1 MSFSESELKAM
12 ISLIDDPDE
21 TVRKAVLKNLLEIPP
36 QEVVRLE
43 RVVELLED
51 SATRSKVL
59 DLIHRIQFQEVYH
72 GLKNWVDSG
81 ATDLLEGI
89 IWIARYR
96 YPHLTRDEILI
107 EIENIRT
114 DVWLLLDESASAL
127 DQVRAINHVFYEK
140 YGYRGDDQNYHLPEN
155 SYINE
160 VIRQRKGNPI
170 SLATLYLLV
179 AHRLNLP
186 IYGVNLPKH
195 FVLVFVENAGQY
207 QNVDPA
213 LRPILFYINAFNKG
227 AIFTKQDVEQFLMLL
242 KLPVKPEFFCPCS
255 NEDILIRYI
264 NNLISYFNDHD
275 QSRLNELMLLR
286 GLFPED

>member
-1 MSFSESELKAM
+1 MNLSDSELKAM
-12 ISLIDDPDE
+12 MSLLDDPDE
-21 TVRKAVLKNLLEIPP
+21 AVQKAVLKKLLEIPAS
-36 QEVVRLE
+36 EVGRLE
-43 RVVELLED
+43 RVVDELED
-51 SATRSKVL
+51 LPTKAKVL
-59 DLIHRIQFQEVYH
+59 DLIHRIQFQVVYH
-72 GLKNWVDSG
+72 GLKEWAEAG
-81 ATDLLEGI
+81 ANDLLEGI
-89 IWIARYR
+89 IWVARYR
-96 YPHLTRDEILI
+96 YPHLTRDEMLI

-114 DVWLLLDESASAL
+114 DVWMLLDESAAAL

-155 SYINE
+155 SYLNE

-179 AHRLNLP
+179 AQRLGLP
-186 IYGVNLPKH
+186 IFGVNLPKH
-195 FVLVFVENAGQY
+195 FVLVFVEDAGNYKNLAPQ
-207 QNVDPA
+207 Q
-213 LRPILFYINAFNKG
+213 RPVLFYINAFNKG

-242 KLPVKPEFFCPCS
+242 KLPVKAEFFLPCT
-255 NEDILIRYI
+255 NEEIIIRYI

>member
-1 MSFSESELKAM
+1 MNHSDSELKAM
-12 ISLIDDPDE
+12 MSLLDDPDE
-21 TVRKAVLKNLLEIPP
+21 AVRKAVLKRLLEIPAS
-36 QEVVRLE
+36 EVGRLE
-43 RVVELLED
+43 RVVDELED
-51 SATRSKVL
+51 LPTKAKVL
-59 DLIHRIQFQEVYH
+59 DLIHRIQFQVVYH
-72 GLKNWVDSG
+72 GLKEWAEAG
-81 ATDLLEGI
+81 ANDLLEGI
-89 IWIARYR
+89 IWVARYR
-96 YPHLTRDEILI
+96 YPHLTRDAILI

-114 DVWLLLDESASAL
+114 DVWMLLDESAAAL

-155 SYINE
+155 SYLNE

-179 AHRLNLP
+179 AQRLGLP
-186 IYGVNLPKH
+186 IFGVNLPKH
-195 FVLVFVENAGQY
+195 FVLVFVEDAGNYKNLAPQ
-207 QNVDPA
+207 Q
-213 LRPILFYINAFNKG
+213 RPVLFYINAFNKG

-242 KLPVKPEFFCPCS
+242 KLPVKAEFFLPCT
-255 NEDILIRYI
+255 NEEIIIRYI

>member
-1 MSFSESELKAM
+1 MNFSDSELKAM
-12 ISLIDDPDE
+12 ISLLDDPDE
-21 TVRKAVLKNLLEIPP
+21 AVRKAVLKNLLEIPP
-36 QEVVRLE
+36 HEVVRLE
-43 RVVELLED
+43 RAIENWDD
-51 SATRSKVL
+51 SNTKSKVL

-72 GLKNWVDSG
+72 GLKNWVESG
-81 ATDLLEGI
+81 AIDLLDGI
-89 IWIARYR
+89 IWVARYR

-114 DVWLLLDESASAL
+114 DVWLLIDESASAL

-155 SYINE
+155 SYLNE

-207 QNVDPA
+207 QQIAPA
-213 LRPILFYINAFNKG
+213 DRPILFYINAFNKG

-242 KLPVKPEFFCPCS
+242 KLPVKAEFFRPCS
-255 NEDILIRYI
+255 NEDIVIRYI

-275 QSRLNELMLLR
+275 QSRLNELVLLR

>member
-207 QNVDPA
+207 QNVDSA

-227 AIFTKQDVEQFLMLL
+227 AIFTKQDVEQFLTLL

>member
-1 MSFSESELKAM
+1 MNFSDSELKAM
-12 ISLIDDPDE
+12 MSLLDDPDE
-21 TVRKAVLKNLLEIPP
+21 TVRKAVLKNLLDIPP

-43 RVVELLED
+43 RVVDDVED
-51 SATRSKVL
+51 PATKAKVL

-72 GLKNWVDSG
+72 GLKAWAESG
-81 ATDLLEGI
+81 ATDLLDGI
-89 IWIARYR
+89 VWIARYR

-107 EIENIRT
+107 EIENMRT

-140 YGYRGDDQNYHLPEN
+140 HGYRGDDQNYHLPEN
-155 SYINE
+155 SYLNE

-179 AHRLNLP
+179 AHRLSLP

-207 QNVDPA
+207 QHVDPA
-213 LRPILFYINAFNKG
+213 KRPVLFYINAFNKG

-242 KLPVKPEFFCPCS
+242 KLPVKPEFFRPCT
-255 NEDILIRYI
+255 NEDIVVRYI
-264 NNLISYFNDHD
+264 NNLISYYNDHD

>member
-1 MSFSESELKAM
+1 M
-12 ISLIDDPDE
+12 
-21 TVRKAVLKNLLEIPP
+21 
-36 QEVVRLE
+36 
-43 RVVELLED
+43 
-51 SATRSKVL
+51 
-59 DLIHRIQFQEVYH
+59 
-72 GLKNWVDSG
+72 
-81 ATDLLEGI
+81 
-89 IWIARYR
+89 
-96 YPHLTRDEILI
+96 LI

-114 DVWLLLDESASAL
+114 DVWMLLDESAAAL

-155 SYINE
+155 SYLNE

-179 AHRLNLP
+179 AQRLGLP
-186 IYGVNLPKH
+186 IFGVNLPKH
-195 FVLVFVENAGQY
+195 FVLVFVEDAGNYKNLAPQ
-207 QNVDPA
+207 Q
-213 LRPILFYINAFNKG
+213 RPVLFYINAFNKG

-242 KLPVKPEFFCPCS
+242 KLPVKAEFFLPCT
-255 NEDILIRYI
+255 NEEIIIRYI

>member
-1 MSFSESELKAM
+1 MNFSDSELKAM
-12 ISLIDDPDE
+12 MSLLDDPDE
-21 TVRKAVLKNLLEIPP
+21 TVRKAVLKNLLDIPP

-43 RVVELLED
+43 RVVDDVED
-51 SATRSKVL
+51 PATKAKVL

-72 GLKNWVDSG
+72 GLKAWTESG
-81 ATDLLEGI
+81 ATDLLDGI

-155 SYINE
+155 SYLNE

-179 AHRLNLP
+179 AHRLSLP

-207 QNVDPA
+207 QHVDPA
-213 LRPILFYINAFNKG
+213 NRPVLFYINAFNKG

-242 KLPVKPEFFCPCS
+242 KLPVKPEFFRPCT
-255 NEDILIRYI
+255 NEDIVVRYI
-264 NNLISYFNDHD
+264 NNLISYYNDHD

>member
-1 MSFSESELKAM
+1 
-12 ISLIDDPDE
+12 
-21 TVRKAVLKNLLEIPP
+21 
-36 QEVVRLE
+36 
-43 RVVELLED
+43 
-51 SATRSKVL
+51 VL
-59 DLIHRIQFQEVYH
+59 DLIHRIQFQVVYH
-72 GLKNWVDSG
+72 GLKEWAEAG
-81 ATDLLEGI
+81 ANDLLEGI
-89 IWIARYR
+89 IWVARYR

-107 EIENIRT
+107 EIENLRT
-114 DVWLLLDESASAL
+114 DVWMLLDESATAL

-155 SYINE
+155 SYLNE

-179 AHRLNLP
+179 AQRLGLP
-186 IYGVNLPKH
+186 IFGVNLPKH
-195 FVLVFVENAGQY
+195 FVLVFVEDAGNYKNLAPQ
-207 QNVDPA
+207 Q
-213 LRPILFYINAFNKG
+213 RPVLFYINAFNKG

-242 KLPVKPEFFCPCS
+242 KLPVKAEFFLPCT
-255 NEDILIRYI
+255 NAEIIIRYI

>member
-1 MSFSESELKAM
+1 MNLSDSELKAM
-12 ISLIDDPDE
+12 MSLLDDPDE
-21 TVRKAVLKNLLEIPP
+21 AVRKAVLKKLLEIPP
-36 QEVVRLE
+36 SEVGRLE
-43 RVVELLED
+43 RVVNELED
-51 SATRSKVL
+51 PITKGKVL
-59 DLIHRIQFQEVYH
+59 DLIHRIQFQVVYH
-72 GLKNWVDSG
+72 GLKDWAEAG
-81 ATDLLEGI
+81 AKDLLEGI
-89 IWIARYR
+89 IWVARYR

-114 DVWLLLDESASAL
+114 DVWMLLDESATAL

-155 SYINE
+155 SYLNE

-179 AHRLNLP
+179 AQRLGLP
-186 IYGVNLPKH
+186 IFGVNLPKH
-195 FVLVFVENAGQY
+195 FVLVFVEDAGNYKNLAPQ
-207 QNVDPA
+207 Q
-213 LRPILFYINAFNKG
+213 RPVLFYINAFNKG

-242 KLPVKPEFFCPCS
+242 KLPVKAEFFLPCTT
-255 NEDILIRYI
+255 EEIIIRYI

>member
-1 MSFSESELKAM
+1 MNLSDSELKAM
-12 ISLIDDPDE
+12 MSLLDDPDE
-21 TVRKAVLKNLLEIPP
+21 AVRKAVLKKLLEIPP
-36 QEVVRLE
+36 SEVGRLE
-43 RVVELLED
+43 RVVNELED
-51 SATRSKVL
+51 PITKGKVL
-59 DLIHRIQFQEVYH
+59 DLIHRIQFQVVYH
-72 GLKNWVDSG
+72 GLKDWAEAG
-81 ATDLLEGI
+81 AKDLLEGI
-89 IWIARYR
+89 IWVARYR

-114 DVWLLLDESASAL
+114 DVWMLLDESATAL

-155 SYINE
+155 SYLNE

-179 AHRLNLP
+179 AQRLGLP
-186 IYGVNLPKH
+186 IFGVNLPKH
-195 FVLVFVENAGQY
+195 FVLVFVEDAGNYKNLAPQ
-207 QNVDPA
+207 Q
-213 LRPILFYINAFNKG
+213 RPVLFYINAFNKG

-242 KLPVKPEFFCPCS
+242 KLPVKGEFFLPCT
-255 NEDILIRYI
+255 NEEIIIRYI

-275 QSRLNELMLLR
+275 QSRLNELILLR

>member
-1 MSFSESELKAM
+1 MNLSDSELKAM
-12 ISLIDDPDE
+12 MSLLDDPDE
-21 TVRKAVLKNLLEIPP
+21 AVRKAVLKKLLEIPAS
-36 QEVVRLE
+36 EVGRLE
-43 RVVELLED
+43 RVVDELED
-51 SATRSKVL
+51 LPTKAKVL
-59 DLIHRIQFQEVYH
+59 DLIHRIQFQVVYH
-72 GLKNWVDSG
+72 GLKEWAEAG
-81 ATDLLEGI
+81 ANDLLEGI
-89 IWIARYR
+89 IWVARYR

-114 DVWLLLDESASAL
+114 DVWMLLDESATAL

-155 SYINE
+155 SYLNE

-179 AHRLNLP
+179 AQRLGLP
-186 IYGVNLPKH
+186 IFGVNLPKH
-195 FVLVFVENAGQY
+195 FVLVFVEDAGNYKNLAPQ
-207 QNVDPA
+207 Q
-213 LRPILFYINAFNKG
+213 RPVLFYINAFNKG

-242 KLPVKPEFFCPCS
+242 KLPVKGEFFLPCT
-255 NEDILIRYI
+255 NEEIIIRYI

>member
-227 AIFTKQDVEQFLMLL
+227 AIFTKQDVEQFLTLL

>member
-1 MSFSESELKAM
+1 MNLSDSELKAM
-12 ISLIDDPDE
+12 MSLLDDPDE
-21 TVRKAVLKNLLEIPP
+21 AVRKAVLKKLLEIPAS
-36 QEVVRLE
+36 EVGRLE
-43 RVVELLED
+43 RVVNELED
-51 SATRSKVL
+51 LPTKAKVL
-59 DLIHRIQFQEVYH
+59 DLIHRIQFQVVYH
-72 GLKNWVDSG
+72 GLKDWAEAG
-81 ATDLLEGI
+81 ANDLLEGI
-89 IWIARYR
+89 IWVARYR

-114 DVWLLLDESASAL
+114 DVWMLLDESATAL

-155 SYINE
+155 SYLNE

-179 AHRLNLP
+179 AQRLGLP
-186 IYGVNLPKH
+186 IFGVNLPKH
-195 FVLVFVENAGQY
+195 FVLVFVEDAGIYKNLAPQ
-207 QNVDPA
+207 Q
-213 LRPILFYINAFNKG
+213 RPVLFYINAFNKG

-242 KLPVKPEFFCPCS
+242 KLPVKGEFFLPCT
-255 NEDILIRYI
+255 NEEIIIRYI